1 MKTILLLIGLILI
14 HIQLHADAV
23 RRLGIIHTNDLHAY
37 LMPAS
42 RQAGFARIAAFI
54 KETRKNR
61 DRVLVLDAGD
71 MITGTPVSSIYQG
84 EPVFSIAAKMG
95 YDAGTFGNHE
105 FDHGWEQ
112 ALKLRDLAG
121 FPLICANILMPDG
134 SCLASCPWKIFEL
147 DGIRVGVFGL
157 TTEKLR
163 KYVATDRMGDCRV
176 LPELQTAKEMA
187 ALLRE
192 KSDVVVALTHIGL
205 DEDKKLAAAVPD
217 IDLIIGG
224 HSHSQLKEPILVNR
238 TWIAQTGCHGHYVGL
253 INIEVGK
260 ERPYKLDGSL
270 IPPYKLPPPDP
281 EVAALVKHWED
292 QVSSKVDINIGEAR
306 EKLSQA
312 QLKKLIEEAI
322 RARSSAD
329 LGYYNQGGIRAS
341 LNKGPVSARDIW
353 NIEPFGNNI
362 VIATLRGDKIGGAL
376 LRSLRESK
384 FPIKADKLYRV
395 ATNNYVTGDPG
406 RFIGKPENSV
416 DTGISV
422 RDTIIEHIRKH
433 GTDTNKL

>member
-1 MKTILLLIGLILI
+1 
-14 HIQLHADAV
+14 
-23 RRLGIIHTNDLHAY
+23 
-37 LMPAS
+37 
-42 RQAGFARIAAFI
+42 
-54 KETRKNR
+54 
-61 DRVLVLDAGD
+61 
-71 MITGTPVSSIYQG
+71 
-84 EPVFSIAAKMG
+84 
-95 YDAGTFGNHE
+95 
-105 FDHGWEQ
+105 
-112 ALKLRDLAG
+112 
-121 FPLICANILMPDG
+121 
-134 SCLASCPWKIFEL
+134 
-147 DGIRVGVFGL
+147 
-157 TTEKLR
+157 
-163 KYVATDRMGDCRV
+163 
-176 LPELQTAKEMA
+176 
-187 ALLRE
+187 
-192 KSDVVVALTHIGL
+192 
-205 DEDKKLAAAVPD
+205 
-217 IDLIIGG
+217 
-224 HSHSQLKEPILVNR
+224 
-238 TWIAQTGCHGHYVGL
+238 VGL